1 MSEHRKPGSDDQV
14 IPMTVLWMQNGDF
27 GWGNELAIDRYFQY
41 LLLVKLKS
49 KRCDSVFI
57 APTDLYDG

>member
-1 MSEHRKPGSDDQV
+1 
-14 IPMTVLWMQNGDF
+14 MTVLWMQNGNF
-27 GWGNELAIDRYFQY
+27 GWGTQLAIDRYFQY